1 MSTTDRDN
9 ESIDAALA
17 MAMGEAIEP
26 YELSQQRRDSM
37 KSRIMRRI
45 QEPAPE
51 GTSTLR
57 YSEGSWFDLTPLIEK
72 KVLYFDP
79 HTRRE
84 TSLWRLQPG
93 AEFETHFHS
102 GVEECTVLEGDVS
115 FGSHLLRKGDFHVAA
130 PGSEHPPA
138 SSRLGALLLISA
150 PEADAIGP
158 AE

>member
-1 MSTTDRDN
+1 MSTTERDN

-17 MAMGEAIEP
+17 TAMGEAIEP
-26 YELSQQRRDSM
+26 YELGQQQRDSM
-37 KSRIMRRI
+37 KSRIMQRI

-57 YSEGSWFDLTPLIEK
+57 YPEGEWFDLTSLIEK

-79 HTRRE
+79 QTRRE

-93 AEFETHFHS
+93 AEFPSHVHT
-102 GVEECTVLEGDVS
+102 GVEECTVLEGDLTI
-115 FGSHLLRKGDFHVAA
+115 GRHLLRKGDFHMAA
-130 PGSEHPPA
+130 PGSEHQTA
-138 SSRLGALLLISA
+138 SSQLGALLLISA
-150 PEADAIGP
+150 PEEDAIGP